1 MLGMLFHKEIPRRIE
16 KIIVQAIGLATCAI
30 GISMIV
36 KLSDVIA
43 LVLGL
48 LIGAIFGE
56 LMRLEERLN
65 EFAGMVKSK
74 FSHDDDCFIE
84 GMVTAFITFCIG
96 PMTIVGSI
104 EDGLGNPS
112 ILFAKSVLDG
122 FMAIAYSASLGVG
135 VIFSTIPMLLYQG
148 SIALIASMIKITI
161 STSTLNTLT
170 ATGGSILL
178 GLGIKLLKIKDL
190 KITNLLPALVIAP
203 LITTFK

>member
-1 MLGMLFHKEIPRRIE
+1 MLFHKEIPSRIE
-16 KIIVQAIGLATCAI
+16 EMIVQAIGLATCAI

-36 KLSDVIA
+36 RLSDVIA

-56 LMRLEERLN
+56 LIRLEERLN
-65 EFAGMVKSK
+65 KFAEVIKRK
-74 FSHDDDCFIE
+74 LSHDDRFIE

-122 FMAIAYSASLGVG
+122 FMAVAYSASLGIG

-148 SIALIASMIKITI
+148 SIALIASIIKITI
-161 STSTLNTLT
+161 STNALNTLT

-203 LITTFK
+203 LITIFK

>member
-1 MLGMLFHKEIPRRIE
+1 MLFHKEIPRRIE